1 MSTHRRLL
9 LAAFLLVC
17 SLGAEAQDKQ
27 IKHAPAGPTSSAS
40 GKEMFMSYCAVC
52 HGKDGKGGGP
62 AATAL
67 KEPPADLTVL
77 SQKNGGKFPSAHV
90 ASVLGGEADLSAHGN
105 TEMPVWG
112 PVFRGMS
119 QGNAGEVH
127 QRIANLTK
135 FIESLQAK

>member
-1 MSTHRRLL
+1 MCIHRQLL

-17 SLGAEAQDKQ
+17 SLGAGAQDKE
-27 IKHAPAGPTSSAS
+27 IKRAPVRPTSPAS
-40 GKEMFMSYCAVC
+40 GKEMFASYCAVC
-52 HGKDGKGGGP
+52 HGRDGKGGGP

-67 KEPPADLTVL
+67 KVPPADLTVL

-105 TEMPVWG
+105 KEMPVWG
-112 PVFRGMS
+112 PVFRSMS
-119 QGNAGEVH
+119 QGNAEEVH
-127 QRIANLTK
+127 LRIANLTK